1 MDKQTAQ
8 SISNAVNMANRSM
21 KRLNEIFNGRCDRAD
36 ETGTENT
43 KNISDNNDAIMELV
57 ELVSENNDAIME
69 IVEIISS
76 ESEGV

>member
-21 KRLNEIFNGRCDRAD
+21 KRLNEIFNGRCDKAD
-36 ETGTENT
+36 KTGTENT
-43 KNISDNNDAIMELV
+43 QGI
-57 ELVSENNDAIME
+57 SENNDAIME